1 MNVLKYSL
9 SAFIYVLV
17 LLYLPSVYAEEYS
30 FDLSEIE
37 KKPYDIG
44 GYIEFRPNL
53 FLLDEDAALYKLKF
67 FDQDARDT
75 LDENNFK
82 LQLDLSLEK
91 GISRVFIRTNTDYQ
105 KSSLEEKQ
113 KTTIYEGYL
122 SLKPSSSLTINAGKK
137 VLKWGKGYAW
147 TPVAFIDRQKDPND
161 PALALEGFIVAS
173 ADFIKSF
180 QGPLKTLAVTPVL
193 VPVYENINDDFGEID
208 NMNFA
213 GKVYLLLY
221 DTDIDFIILTGGSR
235 TTRYGFDFSRNI
247 LSNFE
252 IHGEFAFINNFKRK
266 VIDSNGNVFE
276 EKYDSKSYLFGIR
289 YLTERDMTII
299 AEYYHNG
306 TGFTHDEMKNFFSF
320 IDNAYDSFISSGDNS
335 LLRRVSNLTKGSY
348 GKINP
353 MRNYL
358 YMRVSRKEPYDILY
372 FTPSITGILNLDDK
386 SFSLSPEL
394 VYTGITNMELRLKPV
409 FLVGQN
415 DSEYGE
421 KANDLKVELRA
432 RYFF

>member
-105 KSSLEEKQ
+105 KSSLVEKQ